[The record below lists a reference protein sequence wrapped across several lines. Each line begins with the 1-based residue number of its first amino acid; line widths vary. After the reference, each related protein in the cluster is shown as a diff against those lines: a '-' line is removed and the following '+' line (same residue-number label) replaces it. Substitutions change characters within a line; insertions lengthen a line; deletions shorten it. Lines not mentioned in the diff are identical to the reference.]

1 MSEKN
6 TNTEPEVPA
15 LVKKAPELL
24 PLWDWWVKEGR
35 STVMMLVVAGLAV
48 AAFYAGR
55 NWLRGRDM
63 AANAALVNAYT
74 TEELENAVSSYGST
88 KVGPAL
94 RIRLAKS
101 YFDAERYQDALD
113 TYDVLIEKA
122 KSNAAFADVA
132 VVGRAYSLEGLKK
145 YKEAEDAFAAYAN
158 DAANTNSYLLLTAK
172 LGAARCKALAGDK
185 AGALKDFDALK
196 SATTDEM
203 AKMRIER
210 MTDAV
215 KRHDPKRA
223 ALSLFDAANAAA
235 AAVAEE
241 KKTDATK
248 KVEAPK
254 KPEAPKVEPPKK
266 PEAPKVAPPKKP
278 EAPKVAPPKK
288 PEPPKAPAPAKST
301 PAPAKK

>member
-35 STVMMLVVAGLAV
+35 STVMMLAVAGLAV

-55 NWLRGRDM
+55 NWLRGRDVS
-63 AANAALVNAYT
+63 ANAALVNAYT

-113 TYDVLIEKA
+113 TYDELVK
-122 KSNAAFADVA
+122 KSKGNAAFADVA
-132 VVGRAYSLEGLKK
+132 VVGRAQALEGLAK
-145 YKEAEDAFAAYAN
+145 YKEAGEAFAAYAA

-185 AGALKDFDALK
+185 AGAAKDFDALK
-196 SATTDEM
+196 AAAKDEM
-203 AKMRIER
+203 SKTRIER
-210 MTDAV
+210 MADAV
-215 KRHDPKRA
+215 KRYDPSRSA
-223 ALSLFDAANAAA
+223 RSLFDAANAADAAIAAEKKQKEA
-235 AAVAEE
+235 AAA
-241 KKTDATK
+241 
-248 KVEAPK
+248 
-254 KPEAPKVEPPKK
+254 KPA
-266 PEAPKVAPPKKP
+266 
-278 EAPKVAPPKK
+278 
-288 PEPPKAPAPAKST
+288 APAPAKPVAKPAT
-301 PAPAKK
+301 PPAPAKPAPAKPAAPAPAKPAAPAK